1 LPAEVRPDSHHSQPR
16 QRATKEVR
24 IMIEHQPAPESVSVL
39 RALEPPPEQPVDVR
53 RYANALRRSRGLIA
67 AIVLTLTGLVLAL
80 SLVLPKTYSAK
91 ATILLDQ
98 SPEITAAADAERQL
112 ATIQTLLTTRGVL
125 AAAARRLP
133 GESAET
139 LAGKVQATVD
149 PAANIIRIRASAA
162 SPRDAARIANA
173 VATAF
178 LARQR
183 SFELRR
189 LQAARTR
196 LIDTMTRLRG
206 EPGSKGEVALIRE
219 RLSELSV
226 SEANAGSELQLAD
239 AARPPVSADSPRPLR
254 NAVFAFVAA
263 LFIAVLV
270 ALGRERLAPRLGG
283 AGELERL
290 TGLPV
295 LAEVQMGR
303 RGLNAADASAERERY
318 DALAG
323 VIGMQ
328 LPQAQQHILL
338 ITSAVADEAKEKVT
352 AGLGRALAQAGE
364 TTLVVDADLRRPTL
378 EQLFGMEPAP
388 GLAEILTAAR
398 NGDAD
403 AAGGMIT
410 EPPASASGRRA
421 TGSLAVLG
429 AGNASPGAP
438 LSPEALEIFFSEL
451 GRSAFT
457 YVVIQGPPMLSPN
470 DSRLWVQRVD
480 GIIVVSRPDRLA
492 PGDVLQARER
502 LERVGGHVLG
512 HVVVDG

>member
-1 LPAEVRPDSHHSQPR
+1 
-16 QRATKEVR
+16 
-24 IMIEHQPAPESVSVL
+24 MIEHRPAAESVPVL

-53 RYANALRRSRGLIA
+53 KYANALRRSRLLIA
-67 AIVLTLTGLVLAL
+67 AIVVTLTGLVLAL
-80 SLVLPKTYSAK
+80 SLILPKTYSAK
-91 ATILLDQ
+91 ATILLDE
-98 SPEITAAADAERQL
+98 SPEITASADAERRL

-125 AAAARRLP
+125 ATAARRLP
-133 GESAET
+133 GESADT
-139 LAGKVQATVD
+139 LTGKIHAAVD

-162 SPRDAARIANA
+162 SPRNAARIANA
-173 VATAF
+173 VANAF

-189 LQAARTR
+189 VQAARAR
-196 LIDTMTRLRG
+196 LVDAMARLRG
-206 EPGSKGEVALIRE
+206 TPGSRGEIALIRE

-226 SEANAGSELQLAD
+226 SEANAGSELQLAE
-239 AARPPVSADSPRPLR
+239 AAEAPATADSPRPFR
-254 NAVFAFVAA
+254 NALFAFVAA
-263 LFIAVLV
+263 LFIAVLA
-270 ALGRERLAPRLGG
+270 ALGRERIAPRLGG
-283 AGELERL
+283 ARELEEL

-295 LAEVQMGR
+295 LTEIQLGR
-303 RGLNAADASAERERY
+303 GGLAGQGSVERESY

-328 LPQAQQHILL
+328 LPPGRQHILF
-338 ITSAVADEAKEKVT
+338 ITSAFADEAKEKVT

-388 GLAEILTAAR
+388 GLAEILAAAR

-421 TGSLAVLG
+421 AGSLAVLG
-429 AGNASPGAP
+429 AGNASGGP
-438 LSPEALEIFFSEL
+438 LSAEALEIFFDEL
-451 GRSAFT
+451 SRSAFT
-457 YVVIQGPPMLSPN
+457 YVVIQGPPMLSPA
-470 DSRLWVQRVD
+470 DSRLWIQRVD
-480 GIIVVSRPDRLA
+480 GVIVVSRPDRLA
-492 PGDVLQARER
+492 PGDVLKARER

>member
-1 LPAEVRPDSHHSQPR
+1 
-16 QRATKEVR
+16 
-24 IMIEHQPAPESVSVL
+24 MIERHPATESVSPL
-39 RALEPPPEQPVDVR
+39 RALEPPPEQPVDLR
-53 RYANALRRSRGLIA
+53 RYANALHRSRGLIA
-67 AIVLTLTGLVLAL
+67 AIVVTLTGLVLAL
-80 SLVLPKTYSAK
+80 SLALPKTYTAK

-162 SPRDAARIANA
+162 NPRDAARIANA
-173 VATAF
+173 VAAAF

-189 LQAARTR
+189 LEAARSR
-196 LIDTMTRLRG
+196 LVDAMTRLRG
-206 EPGSKGEVALIRE
+206 TPGSRGEIALIRE
-219 RLSELSV
+219 RLSEISV

-263 LFIAVLV
+263 LFIGVLA
-270 ALGRERLAPRLGG
+270 ALVRERLSPRLAG
-283 AGELERL
+283 AQELERL

-295 LAEVQMGR
+295 LTEIPLAG
-303 RGLNAADASAERERY
+303 RGLNGPGASAERESY

-323 VIGMQ
+323 VIGLQ
-328 LPQAQQHILL
+328 LPPAEQHVLL
-338 ITSAVADEAKEKVT
+338 VTSALADEAKEKVT

-388 GLAEILTAAR
+388 GLAEILAAAR

-410 EPPASASGRRA
+410 EPPASAGRHA
-421 TGSLAVLG
+421 SGSLAVLG
-429 AGNASPGAP
+429 AGHASPGAP
-438 LSPEALEIFFSEL
+438 LSAEALEIFFGEL
-451 GRSAFT
+451 SHSAFT
-457 YVVIQGPPMLSPN
+457 YVVIHGPPMLSPN

-480 GIIVVSRPDRLA
+480 GVIVVSRPDRLA

>member
-1 LPAEVRPDSHHSQPR
+1 
-16 QRATKEVR
+16 
-24 IMIEHQPAPESVSVL
+24 MIERQPAAESVSLL

-53 RYANALRRSRGLIA
+53 KYANALRRSRLLIA
-67 AIVLTLTGLVLAL
+67 ATVFTLTGLVLAL

-91 ATILLDQ
+91 ATILLDE
-98 SPEITAAADAERQL
+98 SPEITASADAARQL

-139 LAGKVQATVD
+139 LAGKIQATVD

-162 SPRDAARIANA
+162 NPRDAARIANA
-173 VATAF
+173 VANAF

-189 LQAARTR
+189 LQAARSR
-196 LIDTMTRLRG
+196 LVDAIARLRG
-206 EPGSKGEVALIRE
+206 SPGSKGEIALIRE

-239 AARPPVSADSPRPLR
+239 AARPPVSADSPRPFR
-254 NAVFAFVAA
+254 NAIFAFVAA
-263 LFIAVLV
+263 LFIGVLA
-270 ALGRERLAPRLGG
+270 ALGRERIAPRLGG
-283 AGELERL
+283 AREVEQLS
-290 TGLPV
+290 GLPV
-295 LAEVQMGR
+295 LAELQLSR
-303 RGLNAADASAERERY
+303 RDSDAGPGSADREGY

-323 VIGMQ
+323 VIATQM
-328 LPQAQQHILL
+328 PPRQQHILFL
-338 ITSAVADEAKEKVT
+338 TSAFADEAKDKVT

-388 GLAEILTAAR
+388 GLAEILAAAR

-410 EPPASASGRRA
+410 EPPASASGRRGA
-421 TGSLAVLG
+421 GSLAVLG
-429 AGNASPGAP
+429 AGSASPAVP
-438 LSPEALEIFFSEL
+438 LSADAIEIFFGEL
-451 GRSAFT
+451 NRSAFT
-457 YVVIQGPPMLSPN
+457 YVVIQGPPLLSPT
-470 DSRLWVQRVD
+470 DSRLWVQRAD
-480 GIIVVSRPDRLA
+480 GVIVVSRPDRLA
-492 PGDVLQARER
+492 PGDVLKARER

-512 HVVVDG
+512 HVVVG

>member
-1 LPAEVRPDSHHSQPR
+1 
-16 QRATKEVR
+16 
-24 IMIEHQPAPESVSVL
+24 MIERQPAAESVSLL

-53 RYANALRRSRGLIA
+53 KYANALRRSRLLIA
-67 AIVLTLTGLVLAL
+67 ATVVTLTGLVLAL

-91 ATILLDQ
+91 ATILLDE
-98 SPEITAAADAERQL
+98 SPQITASADAARQL

-139 LAGKVQATVD
+139 LAGKIQATVD

-162 SPRDAARIANA
+162 NPRDAARIANA
-173 VATAF
+173 VANAF

-189 LQAARTR
+189 LQAARSR
-196 LIDTMTRLRG
+196 LVDAIARLRG
-206 EPGSKGEVALIRE
+206 SPGSKGEIALIRE

-239 AARPPVSADSPRPLR
+239 AARPPVSADSPRPFR
-254 NAVFAFVAA
+254 NAIFAFVAA
-263 LFIAVLV
+263 LFIGVLA
-270 ALGRERLAPRLGG
+270 ALGRERIAPRLGG
-283 AGELERL
+283 AREVEQLS
-290 TGLPV
+290 GLPV
-295 LAEVQMGR
+295 LAELQLSR
-303 RGLNAADASAERERY
+303 RDSDAGPGSADREGY

-323 VIGMQ
+323 VIATQM
-328 LPQAQQHILL
+328 PPRQQHILL
-338 ITSAVADEAKEKVT
+338 LTSAFADEAKDKVT

-388 GLAEILTAAR
+388 GLAEILAAAR

-410 EPPASASGRRA
+410 EPPASASGRRGA
-421 TGSLAVLG
+421 GSLAVLG
-429 AGNASPGAP
+429 AGSASPAVP
-438 LSPEALEIFFSEL
+438 LSADAIEIFFGEL
-451 GRSAFT
+451 NRSAFT
-457 YVVIQGPPMLSPN
+457 YVVIQGPPLLSPT
-470 DSRLWVQRVD
+470 DSRLWVQRAD
-480 GIIVVSRPDRLA
+480 GVIVVSRPDRLA
-492 PGDVLQARER
+492 PGDVLKARER

-512 HVVVDG
+512 HVVVG

>member
-1 LPAEVRPDSHHSQPR
+1 
-16 QRATKEVR
+16 
-24 IMIEHQPAPESVSVL
+24 MIDRQPAPESVSVL
-39 RALEPPPEQPVDVR
+39 RALEPAPEQPVDVR
-53 RYANALRRSRGLIA
+53 RYANALHRSRWLIA
-67 AIVLTLTGLVLAL
+67 AIVVTLTGLVLAL
-80 SLVLPKTYSAK
+80 SLALPKTYSAK
-91 ATILLDQ
+91 ATILLDEN
-98 SPEITAAADAERQL
+98 PGITSATDAERQL
-112 ATIQTLLTTRGVL
+112 ATIQTLVTTPGVL
-125 AAAARRLP
+125 AAAAQRLP

-162 SPRDAARIANA
+162 NPHDAARIANA
-173 VATAF
+173 VAAAF

-183 SFELRR
+183 NFELRR
-189 LQAARTR
+189 LEAARSR
-196 LIDTMTRLRG
+196 LVDAMTRLSG
-206 EPGSKGEVALIRE
+206 TPGSAGEIALIRE
-219 RLSELSV
+219 RVSELSL

-239 AARPPVSADSPRPLR
+239 PARPPVSADSPRPIR

-270 ALGRERLAPRLGG
+270 ALGRERFAPRLGG

-295 LAEVQMGR
+295 LAEVQMGH
-303 RGLNAADASAERERY
+303 RGLNGANASAQRESY

-328 LPQAQQHILL
+328 LPPAQQHILL
-338 ITSAVADEAKEKVT
+338 VTSAVTDEAKENVT

-388 GLAEILTAAR
+388 GLAEILAAAR

-429 AGNASPGAP
+429 AGTASPGAP
-438 LSPEALEIFFSEL
+438 LSAEALEIFFSEL
-451 GRSAFT
+451 GHSAFT
-457 YVVIQGPPMLSPN
+457 YVVIQGPAVLSPN
-470 DSRLWVQRVD
+470 DSRLWVQRAD
-480 GIIVVSRPDRLA
+480 GVIVVSRPDRLA
-492 PGDVLQARER
+492 PAEVVQANER

>member
-1 LPAEVRPDSHHSQPR
+1 
-16 QRATKEVR
+16 
-24 IMIEHQPAPESVSVL
+24 MIEHRPAAERLPVL

-53 RYANALRRSRGLIA
+53 KYANALRRSRLLIA
-67 AIVLTLTGLVLAL
+67 AIVVTLTGLVLAL

-91 ATILLDQ
+91 ATILLDE
-98 SPEITAAADAERQL
+98 SPEITASADAERRL

-125 AAAARRLP
+125 ATAARRLP
-133 GESAET
+133 GESADT
-139 LAGKVQATVD
+139 LTGKIHAAVD

-173 VATAF
+173 VANAF

-189 LQAARTR
+189 VQAARAR
-196 LIDTMTRLRG
+196 LVDTMARLRG
-206 EPGSKGEVALIRE
+206 TPGSRGEIALIRE

-226 SEANAGSELQLAD
+226 SEANAGSELQLAE
-239 AARPPVSADSPRPLR
+239 AAQAPATADSPRPFR
-254 NAVFAFVAA
+254 NALFAFVAA
-263 LFIAVLV
+263 LFIAVLA
-270 ALGRERLAPRLGG
+270 ALGRERIAPRLGG
-283 AGELERL
+283 ARELEEL

-295 LAEVQMGR
+295 LTEIQLA
-303 RGLNAADASAERERY
+303 RGGLAGQGSDERESY

-328 LPQAQQHILL
+328 LPPGRQHILF
-338 ITSAVADEAKEKVT
+338 ITSAYADEAKEKVT

-388 GLAEILTAAR
+388 GLAEILAAAR

-421 TGSLAVLG
+421 AGSLAVLG

-438 LSPEALEIFFSEL
+438 LSAEALEIFFDEL
-451 GRSAFT
+451 SRSAFT
-457 YVVIQGPPMLSPN
+457 YVVIQGPPMLSPA

-480 GIIVVSRPDRLA
+480 GVIVVSRPDRLA

-502 LERVGGHVLG
+502 LDRVGGHVLG